1 MSHTS
6 SYYSYAGLLN
16 QAVNFSKP
24 KPASLSPRLWHL
36 LGSEM
41 FASQVVQWL
50 KNLPANAGDSG
61 LIPGSERFP
70 GVGNDNPLQYSCLGN
85 PWRGIWWATIYGV
98 AKSRAWLSN
107 RARRH
112 ADLICRWGNEWGK
125 EWMDVDGSMTLA
137 ITFFE
142 ALLTKMSP
150 LRSVTQD
157 RFPFSWSW
165 GHGLWRWE
173 ISKWRQSTF
182 LLEILHWAGESKG

>member
-1 MSHTS
+1 MNLDRKNKNNNPYLFFTNFQ
-6 SYYSYAGLLN
+6 L
-16 QAVNFSKP
+16 NFSI
-24 KPASLSPRLWHL
+24 L
-36 LGSEM
+36 LIMNLGFRGGS
-41 FASQVVQWL
+41 VT

-61 LIPGSERFP
+61 LIPGSERSP